1 MSTPA
6 ECSHFAERTWAMKK
20 KSKKSDSRMIWL
32 ASGIFVALLLFAG
45 TLAAYYL
52 VSENE
57 GKRQRHVQMVTLLKP
72 PPPPKIEE
80 KPPEPEVKK
89 EMKKEEMIEPEAKAP
104 QPKQPDNSPPPGKN
118 LGVDAEGGA
127 GSDGFGLVGNRGGAA
142 LIGGGGGSLMG
153 RYAWYAQI
161 IQDQIKRD
169 LLQRLQRKGGIPK
182 GKIQAVVRIVMND
195 KGNIV
200 KYQILDSSGNKLVEE
215 AVTETLSRTTINR
228 PPPEGMPLRMKLKIT
243 AQG

>member
-1 MSTPA
+1 MG
-6 ECSHFAERTWAMKK
+6 R
-20 KSKKSDSRMIWL
+20 KSKKSHSKLIWIV
-32 ASGIFVALLLFAG
+32 SGVSIAVLLFVG
-45 TLAAYYL
+45 TLAAYFL
-52 VSENE
+52 VSEDE
-57 GKRQRHVQMVTLLKP
+57 GKKRRQVQMVHLLKP

-80 KPPEPEVKK
+80 KPPEPEIKK
-89 EMKKEEMIEPEAKAP
+89 EMKKEEIIEPEVKAP
-104 QPKQPDNSPPPGKN
+104 QPKQDNSPPPGKN

-127 GSDGFGLVGNRGGAA
+127 GSDGFGLVGNKGGAA

-153 RYAWYAQI
+153 KYAWYTQM

-169 LLQRLQRKGGIPK
+169 LLQRLQQKGGIPK
-182 GKIQAVVRIVMND
+182 GKIQAVVKIVMND

-215 AVTETLSRTTINR
+215 AVSETLSRATISR
-228 PPPEGMPLRMKLKIT
+228 PPPEGMPLKMSLKIS